1 VSKADMASQ
10 SHISGNT
17 SHFFQGNF
25 SNLSMIANRKETK
38 VAKDEIYLRNYFR
51 LNQKIKNGKWVSPF
65 EDVQIFF

>member
-1 VSKADMASQ
+1 
-10 SHISGNT
+10 
-17 SHFFQGNF
+17 
-25 SNLSMIANRKETK
+25 MIANRKETK